1 MFNCKLTSLLKLIL
15 CLSCL
20 SFLKVELFRWHK
32 CKVILVT
39 RYVHL
44 GLAYNFCK
52 AFFFAQRLETQ
63 LSKLNLS
70 DNLMKSPVV
79 RKMSDATRGLKIRFN
94 EVVKQDFVKVT
105 RSF

>member
-1 MFNCKLTSLLKLIL
+1 MCIWVWHIIFAKL
-15 CLSCL
+15 
-20 SFLKVELFRWHK
+20 
-32 CKVILVT
+32 
-39 RYVHL
+39 
-44 GLAYNFCK
+44 
-52 AFFFAQRLETQ
+52 FFAQRLETQ